1 MMKRRLFLLP
11 IFLLALVGCNGK
23 ALETP
28 TLVVNEE
35 KTGLTWAPVA
45 NASGYEIKVNDGK
58 AKSVSTNNIGYLF
71 SEDVGTF
78 KVQVVA
84 KGGNGYANSKPAIY
98 DYKTVET
105 DLGNLRSDNGSI
117 TWGIFKGGSLKIRDV
132 TQETWTEIDPAIG
145 SYTPTSGCVFELYAG
160 PGFNEAD
167 KANYIENPEAIA
179 KKTVAASPRATTNL
193 VFEDGSAPT
202 NSDLADKYKAL
213 NGNNNWQECG
223 ATVTLSQMNVGY
235 TEGKCIQLQFWH
247 HGWWYRYDSDIEMD
261 KAYDTLSFAIKGSPE
276 IEFTISLVIG
286 RSFIVNTPL
295 GEFDLAGARLSYALT
310 FENSNWTQYN
320 ISMSDSKWVIK
331 DTDLGDISIN
341 SVIGFL
347 DSYGF
352 TLNSVADLC
361 PLFTSLQYRVKAAG
375 DSNGSNAYVYLDD
388 VGMSYTGQKSSVE
401 ELLAIQESYAFR
413 SNSSNG
419 TIVFNNDRSQ
429 ATIKYVENE
438 QQVSVPANATTEN
451 GELHLVAENNAL
463 DMYLT
468 TQDGGFNFSVKSVT
482 GTLASMFNGA
492 QISVFTMLDDFESY
506 TETGKGYDYNN
517 SKDSRSGMRANY
529 YFDYY
534 GGGSDSPVGGN
545 GWNLMQSTNYFD
557 LETSGGLYNSQC
569 AKVKFNRGAA
579 MRYMNY
585 GLYDGTATPI
595 TKGGKLVFFAKGS
608 DTETINIK
616 IRVYKVN
623 QVTQN
628 NQITGGSVSTLF
640 DNYPIYQNSGEHA
653 GWQKYELT
661 LEEGA
666 TYYGF
671 SITTISVGGS
681 GATYFYLDNIYVYS
695 AVNPF

>member
-71 SEDVGTF
+71 SEDVGTY

-132 TQETWTEIDPAIG
+132 TQETWTEIDPSIG

-167 KANYIENPEAIA
+167 KVNYIENPEAIA

-438 QQVSVPANATTEN
+438 QEISVPVAATTEN
-451 GELHLVAENNAL
+451 GELHLVAENNTL

-468 TQDGGFNFSVKSVT
+468 TQDGGFNFSVKSAT

-492 QISVFTMLDDFESY
+492 EISVFTMLDNFESY
-506 TETGKGYDYNN
+506 TETGKGYDANN
-517 SKDSRSGMRANY
+517 PASSRSGLRANY
-529 YFDYY
+529 YADWYTNNDPGSSPLGGKGWDLMGSNDYL
-534 GGGSDSPVGGN
+534 
-545 GWNLMQSTNYFD
+545 NLMTDNS
-557 LETSGGLYNSQC
+557 GLYNSQC
-569 AKVKFNRGAA
+569 GRFKYNNGAA
-579 MRYMNY
+579 LRYLNY
-585 GLYDGTATPI
+585 NLYDGTAMPI
-595 TKGGKLVFFAKGS
+595 TKGGTLCFYAKGLTSHDMELKVRVFTVNKVDKNNHVS
-608 DTETINIK
+608 DGAST
-616 IRVYKVN
+616 Y
-623 QVTQN
+623 Q
-628 NQITGGSVSTLF
+628 QIT
-640 DNYPIYQNSGEHA
+640 IKANSGNTA
-653 GWQKYELT
+653 GWQQYTIQLSADK
-661 LEEGA
+661 
-666 TYYGF
+666 TYYGI
-671 SITTISVGGS
+671 SLTTVVTS
-681 GATYFYLDNIYVYS
+681 GEWGYWYLDNIYVYS